1 MTLVLWEGT
10 RMTFH
15 PRMKSVLTGI
25 SVIKAHHRAW
35 NGIAADVWD
44 VSCQDA
50 EGEYESP
57 HPRLFVPLQM
67 RGTGSFNL
75 DAHNSQRVFS
85 SSLNYIP
92 AGRFLRSHSHG
103 ILHVRHLDLH
113 FDIEALRRQFGV
125 ALDERR
131 LNELRLLFQNDHLL
145 AICHLI
151 AAECVNPD
159 PLHTLYGEGLAVALI
174 AKLFDVKAARPRQQV
189 RLSEQQ
195 LKMVSDFVAEHLQR
209 SIRLGELAAQTGLP
223 QVHFTRAFKGTVGV
237 QPHRWIQEIR
247 IRKAQEYLS
256 QHDWSLSEIAAAT
269 GFADQAHLTRVFKRV
284 TGVTPA
290 YWARHCASRHR

>member
-1 MTLVLWEGT
+1 
-10 RMTFH
+10 MTFH
-15 PRMKSVLTGI
+15 PRMRSVLTGI

-35 NGIAADVWD
+35 NGISADVWL

-75 DAHNSQRVFS
+75 DAQNSQRVFS

-92 AGRFLRSHSHG
+92 AGQFLRSHSHG
-103 ILHVRHLDLH
+103 IVQVSHLDLH
-113 FDIEALRRQFGV
+113 FDIEALRRQFGA

-131 LNELRLLFQNDHLL
+131 LNELRLLFQDDQLL

-151 AAECVNPD
+151 AAECANSD
-159 PLHTLYGEGLAVALI
+159 PLHTVYGEGLAVALV
-174 AKLFDVKAARPRQQV
+174 AKLFDVKEAKSRLRTG
-189 RLSEQQ
+189 LSERQ
-195 LKMVSDFVAEHLQR
+195 LQMVSAFITDNLQR
-209 SIRLGELAAQTGLP
+209 SIRLGELAALTELSQL
-223 QVHFTRAFKGTVGV
+223 HFTRAFKETVGV
-237 QPHRWIQEIR
+237 LPHRWLQEIR
-247 IRKAQEYLS
+247 IKKAQEFLS
-256 QHDWSLSEIAAAT
+256 KRDWPLSEIAAAT
-269 GFADQAHLTRVFKRV
+269 GFSDQAHLTRVFKRV

-290 YWARHCASRHR
+290 YWARHCASQRR

>member
-1 MTLVLWEGT
+1 
-10 RMTFH
+10 MTFH

-25 SVIKAHHRAW
+25 SVTKAHHRAW
-35 NGIAADVWD
+35 NGIVADVWD

-67 RGTGSFNL
+67 RGSGSFNL
-75 DAHNSQRVFS
+75 DAQSPQRVFS

-125 ALDERR
+125 ALDARR
-131 LNELRLLFQNDHLL
+131 LDELRLLFQDDHLL

-151 AAECVNPD
+151 AAECANPD

-174 AKLFDVKAARPRQQV
+174 AKLFDVKAARPRLQIT
-189 RLSEQQ
+189 LSEQQ
-195 LKMVSDFVAEHLQR
+195 LQVMSAFVTENLQR
-209 SIRLGELAAQTGLP
+209 SIRLGELAALTGLS
-223 QVHFTRAFKGTVGV
+223 QLHVSRAFKETLGV
-237 QPHRWIQEIR
+237 LPHRWIQEIR
-247 IRKAQEYLS
+247 IRKAQEFLS
-256 QHDWSLSEIAAAT
+256 KYDWSLSEIAAAT

-284 TGVTPA
+284 SGVTPA
-290 YWARHCASRHR
+290 YWARHCASRRR